1 MEKKHLTKFD
11 SPSDES
17 NKLVIAGSIF
27 NLIRASV
34 KNPQLTH
41 LVGETECFLPN
52 GRMSALSTSV

>member
-1 MEKKHLTKFD
+1 MTKFD

-41 LVGETECFLPN
+41 LVGED
-52 GRMSALSTSV
+52 